1 MGNLAIQITDGTHHT
16 PNYVKKGVPFIS
28 VKDIDGEDVSFK
40 ECKYIT
46 EEQHREINTRCNP
59 QVGDILICRIGTLGR
74 VTLVNKEQPFSLFVS
89 VGLIKFIQHL
99 YIPRFAHITLHS
111 PLLLNQY
118 EKIKVGGSHTN
129 KLNLRD
135 LPELVLPIP
144 PIAEQYRIVAKVD
157 ELMSICAKLKL
168 NINKAQT
175 SQLNLADSIVES
187 TIRVSL

>member
-144 PIAEQYRIVAKVD
+144 PIAEQQRIIAKVE
-157 ELMSICAKLKL
+157 ELMALCDQLKESLCKAKVSQI
-168 NINKAQT
+168 NIVD
-175 SQLNLADSIVES
+175 NLIQKI
-187 TIRVSL
+187 TR